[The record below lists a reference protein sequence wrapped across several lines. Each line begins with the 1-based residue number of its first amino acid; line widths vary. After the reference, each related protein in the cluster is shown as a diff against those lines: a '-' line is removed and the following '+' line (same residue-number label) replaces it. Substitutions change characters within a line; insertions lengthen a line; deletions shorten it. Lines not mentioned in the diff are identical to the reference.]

1 MIHERW
7 SFSFSL
13 FIIVFFIFIKIEY
26 LPRGRIIS
34 IFECVAALNVLQ
46 LICIILF
53 YVGFGLN
60 RFLGLKI
67 WICYLFEASLAR
79 I

>member
-46 LICIILF
+46 LICTILCWLWF
-53 YVGFGLN
+53 KSFFGFENLD
-60 RFLGLKI
+60 L
-67 WICYLFEASLAR
+67 LFV
-79 I
+79 